1 MKAGQTALVLIL
13 LATMATAGATADD
26 SEASSTQYEI
36 IVWLYHESGNL
47 WEPRTAPPGA
57 TLSEIL
63 HGDYPAAK
71 YWVDS
76 CTGYEWPKDRP
87 IM

>member
-1 MKAGQTALVLIL
+1 MKAGHTALVLIL

-26 SEASSTQYEI
+26 SEASSTQYEV

-57 TLSEIL
+57 TLKEICAGGYGTSE
-63 HGDYPAAK
+63 
-71 YWVDS
+71 YWVDV

-87 IM
+87 IN